1 MDNGS
6 KWEQKTRVCMGV
18 CVCVCV
24 CVCEI
29 CIHFIQQ
36 PGNPNIEVF
45 NPTLKKMMEILP
57 SLSKVDC
64 SIF

>member
-1 MDNGS
+1 MCV
-6 KWEQKTRVCMGV
+6 WV

-24 CVCEI
+24 CVI
-29 CIHFIQQ
+29 CIHFIQL
-36 PGNPNIEVF
+36 PGDPNIEVF
-45 NPTLKKMMEILP
+45 NPTLNKMMEILP